1 MVARTSAEDVR
12 VHSYCRGEVLR
23 SLFLKLA
30 SWFES
35 SNERARRREIEA
47 FLSQAT
53 NIADLEARILQLQ
66 RNEGFLPFADVRD
79 ASQSEAGAPSV

>member
-1 MVARTSAEDVR
+1 M
-12 VHSYCRGEVLR
+12 HSHRRGEVLR
-23 SLFLKLA
+23 SIFLKLA

-66 RNEGFLPFADVRD
+66 CNRGFFPYC
-79 ASQSEAGAPSV
+79 

>member
-1 MVARTSAEDVR
+1 MRTHR
-12 VHSYCRGEVLR
+12 RGDGLR
-23 SLFLKLA
+23 SIFLKLW

-53 NIADLEARILQLQ
+53 NIADLEGRILQLQ
-66 RNEGFLPFADVRD
+66 SYRGFSPYC
-79 ASQSEAGAPSV
+79 

>member
-1 MVARTSAEDVR
+1 MIQEDVR
-12 VHSYCRGEVLR
+12 VLSQRCGEAMR
-23 SLFLKLA
+23 SFFLKLM

-35 SNERARRREIEA
+35 SNERARRREIDA

-66 RNEGFLPFADVRD
+66 RNERFSPYC
-79 ASQSEAGAPSV
+79 

>member
-1 MVARTSAEDVR
+1 M
-12 VHSYCRGEVLR
+12 HSHRRGEVLR
-23 SLFLKLA
+23 STFLKLV

-66 RNEGFLPFADVRD
+66 RDRGFSPYC
-79 ASQSEAGAPSV
+79 